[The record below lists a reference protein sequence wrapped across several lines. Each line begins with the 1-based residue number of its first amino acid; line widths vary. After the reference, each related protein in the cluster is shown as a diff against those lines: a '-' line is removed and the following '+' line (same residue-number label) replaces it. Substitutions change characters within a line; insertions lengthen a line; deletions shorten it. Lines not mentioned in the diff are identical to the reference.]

1 MAARHPCCAP
11 LQARVAARG
20 AVEAAID
27 RLPDALRT
35 VLVLGAIE
43 DMRTE
48 AIAAALDLHP
58 NVVRERRQEA
68 ARRVRET
75 LAREI
80 DTALGSTF
88 TLAAAR
94 CDRIVA
100 GVLARLSE
108 AQARGA

>member
-1 MAARHPCCAP
+1 MAARHPRCAT
-11 LQARVAARG
+11 LHARVAARR

-35 VLVLGAIE
+35 VLVLGAID

-48 AIAAALDLHP
+48 AVAAALDLP
-58 NVVRERRQEA
+58 PSVVRERQQEA
-68 ARRVRET
+68 ARRVRDT

-80 DTALGSTF
+80 DTALDSAF
-88 TLAAAR
+88 ALAAAR

-100 GVLARLSE
+100 GVSARLSD